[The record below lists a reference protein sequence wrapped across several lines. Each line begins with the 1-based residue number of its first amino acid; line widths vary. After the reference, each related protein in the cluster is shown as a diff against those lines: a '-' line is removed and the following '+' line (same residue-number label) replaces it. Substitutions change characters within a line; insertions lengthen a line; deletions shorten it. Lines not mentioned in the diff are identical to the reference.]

1 MSNSTTVT
9 MRLDADLKKQ
19 AEQLYSE
26 LGMNLTT
33 AFNIFLRQSVR
44 EGAIPFN
51 IKLVDTP
58 NAETRAAIEDVKQN
72 RNVSRTFDS
81 VDDLIRDLNA

>member
-9 MRLDADLKKQ
+9 IRLDADLKKQ

-26 LGMNLTT
+26 LGLNLTT
-33 AFNIFLRQSVR
+33 AFNVFLRQSVR
-44 EGAIPFN
+44 EGRIPFD
-51 IKLVDTP
+51 IKLDAP
-58 NAETRAAIEDVKQN
+58 NAETRAAIEDVRKN

-81 VDDLIRDLNA
+81 VDDLMRDLNA